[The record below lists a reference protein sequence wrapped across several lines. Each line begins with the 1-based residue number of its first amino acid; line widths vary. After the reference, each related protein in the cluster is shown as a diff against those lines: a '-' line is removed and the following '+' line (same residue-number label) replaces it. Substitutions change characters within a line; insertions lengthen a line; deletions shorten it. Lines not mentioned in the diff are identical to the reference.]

1 MLYTPYIWPHLIAVV
16 LLAGIALYAR
26 RFRALPSARPFILL
40 TELAALGTLIYALN
54 IATPSLPLKI
64 LWHQLQYLLMIFIP
78 PLALVLALEY
88 TGQSQWLTRKRLAWL
103 ASVPSLLV
111 LLWLTTPY
119 HTLLRYDFRVDV
131 SGPFPIMLFARGP
144 FFWVYLVYS
153 YMLLLIAC
161 WQLLVAFPL
170 RTMYFYNALLLIA
183 GLLIPVAINVLFQ
196 LGLTPIRGYDWSRL
210 AYIIS
215 GFLGI
220 WALARGRLFEVA
232 LVARRMLVETI
243 DDVMV
248 VLDRQNHIVDFNR
261 AAQVACGLAPRQIG
275 AALDTL
281 PPVWRSVFQR
291 YPDLTAHTA
300 EVELALPT
308 QRRVYELSILPV
320 PDTRDQTV
328 IGRLFLWRD
337 ITARKRAETTLL
349 QLTAYEERQR
359 LARDLHDSM
368 TQSLHSLTLM
378 AETVKVLLQKENY
391 AALAAPVDIL
401 DESARQA
408 LRDMRLLLYEL
419 QLTPASDLDLLQI
432 LQSRLEK
439 VEQRAGLATQFS
451 VEGAALI
458 PPACK
463 ARIFY
468 IATEA
473 LNNALKHAQADT
485 LSVQICATPY
495 QIDLAVTDNGRGFQY
510 PDATLAAGM
519 GLRNMRARA
528 VEHGDTLTIE
538 TAPGQG
544 ATIRLQITL
553 APQYGADTDD
563 QER

>member
-144 FFWVYLVYS
+144 FFWVYLLYS
-153 YMLLLIAC
+153 YTLLVVAC

-183 GLLIPVAINVLFQ
+183 GLLIPVVINVLFQ

-215 GFLGI
+215 GLLGI
-220 WALARGRLFEVA
+220 WALSRGRLFEVA
-232 LVARRMLVETI
+232 LVARRLLVEVI

-248 VLDRQNHIVDFNR
+248 VVDRRNHIVDFNR
-261 AAQVACGLAPRQIG
+261 AAQVACGLTPRQIG
-275 AALDTL
+275 ATLDALPL
-281 PPVWRSVFQR
+281 EWRTVFQR
-291 YPDLTAHTA
+291 YPDLTARTA
-300 EVELALPT
+300 EVELALPAP
-308 QRRVYELSILPV
+308 RRIYELSILPV
-320 PDTRDQTV
+320 QDTRYQTV
-328 IGRLFLWRD
+328 IGRLFLLRD
-337 ITARKRAETTLL
+337 ITTRKCAETALL
-349 QLTAYEERQR
+349 QMTAFEERRR

-368 TQSLHSLTLM
+368 TQALHSLTLT
-378 AETVKVLLQKENY
+378 ADTIQHLLKQERYEK
-391 AALAAPVDIL
+391 LAAAVEML
-401 DESARQA
+401 GAGARQA
-408 LRDMRLLLYEL
+408 QRDLRLLLYEL
-419 QLTPASDLDLLQI
+419 QLTSDSDLDLLQI
-432 LQSRLEK
+432 LQSRLEN
-439 VEQRAGLATQFS
+439 VEQRAGIATRFDLD
-451 VEGAALI
+451 GAGLI

-463 ARIFY
+463 TRIFY

-473 LNNALKHAQADT
+473 LNNALKHAQADAIR
-485 LSVQICATPY
+485 VQIRATPY
-495 QIDLAVTDNGRGFQY
+495 QVDLTVTDNGRGFQY
-510 PDATLAAGM
+510 PDAVSAPGM
-519 GLRNMRARA
+519 GLRNMLARA
-528 VEHGDTLTIE
+528 AEEGDTLTIE
-538 TAPGQG
+538 SAPSRGT
-544 ATIRLQITL
+544 TIQLHIAL
-553 APQYGADTDD
+553 GMH
-563 QER
+563 